1 MRRCLIVTGDDFGAR
16 PGVNAAIAHAHDEGI
31 LTGAS
36 LIVTG
41 EVASEAVALARERPG
56 LATGLHLVLCDA
68 ASALPPE
75 AIPDLVGSDGR
86 FPPSPGRTGIA
97 HWIWRGRRRD
107 QLEREIRAQVERYL
121 ETGLRLDH
129 LDGHHHLHMHPVVF
143 DILMR
148 CIEEY
153 EIPCVRLVHE
163 DRGARRKGDPLL
175 GELVASIYALLTA
188 RHRRALAG
196 LGFARAPERV
206 YGLRA
211 TRRLDLEE
219 WLRLLRLLDRI
230 QASTVEIY
238 THPDSGTAQGRRQLE
253 ALCAP
258 ELRSTVEAAG
268 FRLVSSRDFARG
280 RPGGAP

>member
-1 MRRCLIVTGDDFGAR
+1 MTRYLIVTGDDFGAH

-41 EVASEAVALARERPG
+41 EVVNEAVALARERPR
-56 LATGLHLVLCDA
+56 LATGLHLALCDA
-68 ASALPPE
+68 ASASPPE
-75 AIPDLVGSDGR
+75 AIPDLVSADGR
-86 FPPSPGRTGIA
+86 FPASPGRTGIA
-97 HWIWRGRRRD
+97 HWIWRGRRRG

-129 LDGHHHLHMHPVVF
+129 VDGHHHLHMHPVVF
-143 DILMR
+143 DILTR

-153 EIPCVRLVHE
+153 EIPWVRLVHE
-163 DRGARRKGDPLL
+163 DRCARRRGDPLL
-175 GELVASIYALLTA
+175 GEVVASIYGLLTA
-188 RHRRALAG
+188 HHRRALAEF
-196 LGFARAPERV
+196 GFARAPERV

-211 TRRLDLEE
+211 TRRLGLEE
-219 WLRLLRLLDRI
+219 WLRLLDRI

-238 THPDSGTAQGRRQLE
+238 THPDKGTDQGRRQLE

-258 ELRSTVEAAG
+258 ELRSAVEAAG
-268 FRLVSSRDFARG
+268 YQLASSRDFAQSQ
-280 RPGGAP
+280 PGGAP